1 MPLAVEA
8 QQPSK
13 VHRIRLLTGSRRAL
27 DNLRQGRVDLGHHE
41 GQTFVIEQRDVEG
54 HFERVRDAVESLVKL
69 PVDVFVV
76 GGSEY
81 VQAVKNATKTIPSVF
96 TSVGDPVEQGFIAS
110 YANNITGVTKMVS
123 DLTGKWLELLK

>member
-1 MPLAVEA
+1 VISRRAFLESSGALLIVPLAVEA

-13 VHRIRLLTGSRRAL
+13 VHRIRLLTGNRRAL

-76 GGSEY
+76 GGS
-81 VQAVKNATKTIPSVF
+81 
-96 TSVGDPVEQGFIAS
+96 
-110 YANNITGVTKMVS
+110 
-123 DLTGKWLELLK
+123 